1 MRTPEDVFE
10 DFKGRRKGILR
21 AVTTDVDRLY
31 EECDPEAENLCLY
44 GMPDGSWAVD
54 LPAEEVP
61 PEMPEP
67 SLGINFSR
75 AGMQKRDWLM
85 LVAVHSDTWL
95 YAVAFYNG
103 ARLDKGGRERLFDLI
118 NDLPTCYEIVAGKG
132 GAASKAQNRKRPPA
146 PMTSGRPGQPKFAR
160 QVHPQSRPQVR
171 PSDRGPGPRHT
182 GYDEDDEEDEVDS
195 DDPDGNYADGEGDPC
210 PNCGRVYRSGEFWIQ
225 CDFCDTWYDGK
236 CVQMTPGKAQRQG
249 KWKCPACERR
259 MG

>member
-1 MRTPEDVFE
+1 MRVPEDVFE

-21 AVTTDVDRLY
+21 ALTTDVDRLY

-44 GMPDGSWAVD
+44 GMPDGQWAVD

-103 ARLDKGGRERLFDLI
+103 ARLNKDGRERLFELI
-118 NDLPTCYEIVAGKG
+118 NDLPTCYEIVAGKSA
-132 GAASKAQNRKRPPA
+132 AASKPQNRKRAPA
-146 PMTSGRPGQPKFAR
+146 PMARSGPGQPKFPR
-160 QVHPQSRPQVR
+160 PMHPQARPQAR
-171 PSDRGPGPRHT
+171 PSERGSAPRHT
-182 GYDEDDEEDEVDS
+182 GYGEDDEDDA
-195 DDPDGNYADGEGDPC
+195 DDDDDDDGAFADGEGDPC
-210 PNCGRVYRSGEFWIQ
+210 PNCGRVYRTGDFWIQ

-236 CVQMTPGKAQRQG
+236 CVQMTPGKAQRMG